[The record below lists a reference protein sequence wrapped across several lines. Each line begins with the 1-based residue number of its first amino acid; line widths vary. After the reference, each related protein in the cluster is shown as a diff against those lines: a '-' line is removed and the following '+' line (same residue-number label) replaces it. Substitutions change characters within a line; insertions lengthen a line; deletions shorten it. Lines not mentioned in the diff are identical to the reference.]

1 MSRRRGPRAIEVI
14 MNMLVTPVGKI
25 FKPRLREIA
34 AEAAALDA
42 LAIALPCAV
51 CNVAAAHGE
60 RGLTLSVRVPVS
72 GVEAARAAVGRLPV
86 ATQALSSGNWL

>member
-1 MSRRRGPRAIEVI
+1 MD
-14 MNMLVTPVGKI
+14 MLVTPVGKI

-34 AEAAALDA
+34 AEAAA
-42 LAIALPCAV
+42 PGAV
-51 CNVAAAHGE
+51 CNVAAAHSE